1 VVKIAT
7 FAKPEN
13 VMPNALPRQTPDRM
27 TYKLIEIN
35 SSDKTDIRRAIRSF
49 KKTIYFVTPFFIFI
63 SLVILY
69 RLSLDTSSKF
79 VILITG
85 LVVFIPI
92 LFIVVFPIKAIGRY
106 NQLIFQIILTDIDI
120 EIESKFGRLKTN
132 FHDISTT
139 KNEFNFKGKF
149 YPALILTDKSTGHKF
164 VLLSKFFENYTDI
177 VKTIE
182 FKSTGA

>member
-1 VVKIAT
+1 
-7 FAKPEN
+7 
-13 VMPNALPRQTPDRM
+13 M

-35 SSDKTDIRRAIRSF
+35 SSDKIDILKSIRSF

-63 SLVILY
+63 ALVILF
-69 RLSLDTSSKF
+69 RPSLDTSSKF
-79 VILITG
+79 AIPITG
-85 LVVFIPI
+85 LILFVPI
-92 LFIVVFPIKAIGRY
+92 LFAIVFSIKAIGRY

-120 EIESKFGRLKTN
+120 EIESKFGPLKTK
-132 FHDISTT
+132 FQDISIT